1 MVDGLLRLL
10 SLSLSGALL
19 TGGTALLARLLRGR
33 ISRTAAYYLWLPV
46 LMRLLCPWG
55 LSHTLMDRAVS
66 SAVGEGI
73 AVSVS
78 LAPEEGADDPEH
90 PSILPEVSG
99 GETACG
105 GRASPPWPSGRGR
118 VTSAFAAGSG
128 RTVTGRSRSSPGSM
142 SGPPPGRGVPR
153 SCFRA
158 PPSPSPWWWDCCV
171 PGSCFRSG
179 S

>member
-46 LMRLLCPWG
+46 LLRLLCPWG
-55 LSHTLMDRAVS
+55 LSHTLMDQAVS

-90 PSILPEVSG
+90 PSILPEVSR
-99 GETACG
+99 GETAAG
-105 GRASPPWPSGRGR
+105 
-118 VTSAFAAGSG
+118 AAL
-128 RTVTGRSRSSPGSM
+128 
-142 SGPPPGRGVPR
+142 
-153 SCFRA
+153 
-158 PPSPSPWWWDCCV
+158 
-171 PGSCFRSG
+171 
-179 S
+179 

>member
-99 GETACG
+99 GETA
-105 GRASPPWPSGRGR
+105 A
-118 VTSAFAAGSG
+118 SG

>member
-99 GETACG
+99 GETA
-105 GRASPPWPSGRGR
+105 
-118 VTSAFAAGSG
+118 AGESL
-128 RTVTGRSRSSPGSM
+128 
-142 SGPPPGRGVPR
+142 
-153 SCFRA
+153 
-158 PPSPSPWWWDCCV
+158 
-171 PGSCFRSG
+171 
-179 S
+179 

>member
-99 GETACG
+99 GETAAG
-105 GRASPPWPSGRGR
+105 AALYLWGAGFA
-118 VTSAFAAGSG
+118 AFAAGSG